1 MTAIQ
6 AGDLTTLRDQTKA
19 HQADWRLY
27 VYNDFNSTVMWRGT
41 IQDAS
46 PVRGQQSFTV
56 SGSFEAGFT
65 NADVHRHCRV
75 HIGTIQDYDDITRR
89 VVLSFNGT
97 NTLVLDQSDDWLPAF
112 AQTITIYNQYPL
124 WNKLAYADY
133 DTAANTATFYQDG
146 KPASEGGAGLTY
158 NEIQQL
164 RPHIRVGDDIIRRES
179 TFPFYVQIAPSITIV
194 NPDASTGTTTITVS
208 PPSLATVSVPV
219 PGAYR
224 LTFAAAGKGTAHI
237 QHTDSLG
244 GTTTIHRH
252 IIAEDTA
259 TDIEGV
265 VTEFEMSRPPQRLG
279 QGNTS
284 TAITIKAPDRVFGTT
299 NGQID
304 WGTLRSD
311 SLVMVTQAD
320 YYGGTEDSIDS
331 RTASTDISN
340 NIILSGYSTS
350 ARETLSK
357 SNREISSVTINVETL
372 PAQFTY
378 ALSVIGASAPANFL
392 EARAALMTVAG
403 QLFISLDGYSTL
415 CTVRDVELPWS
426 DTARRA
432 GNNLFADGDIM
443 NGATQLAR
451 ARLMDLTVEAN
462 GSLVVA
468 NNLNMQDTST
478 RNAATTV
485 ITLLEE
491 DVLERSGLNVVHR
504 NSAARVTMRGGASN
518 GELGSTSQFTPFLV
532 ASTNTPSSNSGVNR
546 PDLPKQMFDDLSDA
560 LERVARYAEIV
571 NQRYKAITIDLD
583 YRYNGVFHVTSGEW
597 VNLGLLFDATDKA
610 NIRGENDLRN
620 QDALVTGITYGEG
633 VMTLTLEREAPVLG
647 LPGLELPQPDLPT
660 QTTIDGNTPTFNPPF
675 TYVPPIVTPT
685 AGILIIVDKSSGIY
699 ATADSGANWSARN

>member
-19 HQADWRLY
+19 YQADWRLY
-27 VYNDFNSTVMWRGT
+27 VYNDFTETVMWRGT

-56 SGSFEAGFT
+56 SGSFETGFT

-75 HIGTIQDYDDITRR
+75 HIGTVQDYDDITRR

-97 NTLVLDQSDDWLPAF
+97 DTLVLDQSDDWVPTNALP
-112 AQTITIYNQYPL
+112 ITIYNQYPL

-146 KPASEGGAGLTY
+146 KPASEDGAGLTY

-164 RPHIRVGDDIIRRES
+164 RPHIRLGGDIIRRES
-179 TFPFYVQIAPSITIV
+179 TFSFYVQIVPSITIT
-194 NPDASTGTTTITVS
+194 NPDASAGTTTLTVS
-208 PPSLATVSVPV
+208 PPGLATVSSPV

-224 LTFAAAGKGTAHI
+224 LTFPGPGKGTVHVK
-237 QHTDSLG
+237 HTDSLG

-252 IIAEDTA
+252 IIAEDAA

-265 VTEFEMSRPPQRLG
+265 ITEFEMSRPPQRLG

-311 SLVMVTQAD
+311 SLVMVTQTD

-331 RTASTDISN
+331 RTGSLATAN

-378 ALSVIGASAPANFL
+378 ALSVTGASAPANFL

-403 QLFISLDGYSTL
+403 QMFVALDGYSTL

-426 DTARRA
+426 DTAKRA
-432 GNNLFADGDIM
+432 GNELFTRGDIM
-443 NGATQLAR
+443 NGASQLAK

-504 NSAARVTMRGGASN
+504 NSAARITMSGGKSD
-518 GELGSTSQFTPFLV
+518 GVLGSTSQFTPYLV
-532 ASTNTPSSNSGVNR
+532 ASTNTPSSNSGVSQ

-571 NQRYKAITIDLD
+571 NQRYGPITIDLD

-597 VNLGLLFDATDKA
+597 VNLGLLFSATDKA

-620 QDALVTGITYGEG
+620 QDAMVTAINYGDGI
-633 VMTLTLEREAPVLG
+633 MTLTLEREAPVLG

-675 TYVPPIVTPT
+675 TYTPPIIASGT
-685 AGILIIVDKSSGIY
+685 GILIVVDFTSGVY
-699 ATADSGANWSARN
+699 VTSDSGTNWTARN